1 VKLDSKSYLGDGL
14 YMEFVAPYEII
25 VTSENGIM
33 VLDRVVFDE
42 RMVKQFA
49 QRVADHIQQISE
61 E

>member
-1 VKLDSKSYLGDGL
+1 
-14 YMEFVAPYEII
+14 MEFVAPYEII